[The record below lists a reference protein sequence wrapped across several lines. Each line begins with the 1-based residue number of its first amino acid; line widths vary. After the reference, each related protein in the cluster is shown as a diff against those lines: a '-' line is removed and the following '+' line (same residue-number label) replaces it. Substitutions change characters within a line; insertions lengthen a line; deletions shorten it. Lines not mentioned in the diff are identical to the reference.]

1 MNLRQRTVFAL
12 IIVMTFALACSDDDG
27 FLGPVPKNGAD
38 LGSDLAAT
46 DQGGDPPDASAGL
59 DASADVSTPDANSEG
74 EDTGIDV
81 GVDAAVDAGTDSGSI
96 DMESVDAGED
106 TGVDQGASPCD
117 GLAIGQTCS
126 GEDCPSPYSCVEG
139 RCVPVPGAERPD
151 CGGFVGATC
160 TTRTFPTCTYFTG
173 ADYGPCLTTAEEMCA
188 CTEHTDLFQ
197 CFGL

>member
-1 MNLRQRTVFAL
+1 MEHTPKLSLVL
-12 IIVMTFALACSDDDG
+12 IMFITLVIACSEDEG
-27 FLGPVPKNGAD
+27 FLGPAVDDGGETAVEDTGN
-38 LGSDLAAT
+38 LRT
-46 DQGGDPPDASAGL
+46 DVAVQP
-59 DASADVSTPDANSEG
+59 DASADVSILDVNVPDDS
-74 EDTGIDV
+74 GIDAGPGETHDV
-81 GVDAAVDAGTDSGSI
+81 GSDSGPDLGM
-96 DMESVDAGED
+96 DMRTDDAGED
-106 TGVDQGASPCD
+106 AGVDQGASPCD

-126 GEDCPSPYSCVEG
+126 GEDCPSPYSCVDG